1 MSKYVTLHP
10 TITTTT
16 LSLAKSTMATTPS
29 SMPTI
34 YSTPYYKL
42 PTTPHI
48 SVLIHKL
55 KTSYSHA
62 LLPHLVGRTIAPRGA
77 KPCITLGGVKIPA
90 TMTILSVT
98 STGIVKYFGYYHIY
112 HYVGASCV
120 VTGIK
125 TYTSTVTITKLI
137 KMLKSGSYTLL

>member
-10 TITTTT
+10 TITATT
-16 LSLAKSTMATTPS
+16 LSLAKSIIPTATP
-29 SMPTI
+29 I
-34 YSTPYYKL
+34 VYSTPYYKL
-42 PTTPHI
+42 PTTPHV

-62 LLPHLVGRTIAPRGA
+62 LLPHLVGRTIAPRGT

-98 STGIVKYFGYYHIY
+98 STGVIKYFGYSHIY
-112 HYVGASCV
+112 HYVGASCI